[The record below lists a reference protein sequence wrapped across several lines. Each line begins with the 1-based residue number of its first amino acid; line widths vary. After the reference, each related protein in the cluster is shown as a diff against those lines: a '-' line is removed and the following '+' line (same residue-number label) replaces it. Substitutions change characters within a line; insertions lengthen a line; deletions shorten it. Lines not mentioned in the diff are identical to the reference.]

1 MTQPEQSGLHET
13 FVFFVKTNKAF
24 HQGAFVFFDA
34 ESFREAKAM
43 LENEVTH
50 LIGQVKEKDPEVKFE
65 SWGAISSLTGEIVEQ
80 FTEYPGG

>member
-1 MTQPEQSGLHET
+1 VTQPEQPVLHET

-24 HQGAFVFFDA
+24 HQGGFVFFDV

-43 LENEVTH
+43 LENEVRH
-50 LIGQVKEKDPEVKFE
+50 LLGQVKEKDPGVEFE

-80 FTEYPGG
+80 FTDYPGE